1 MSLIKQLSTPEWFDI
16 SKGGD
21 RHVLQRGGGSMIQ
34 LATEVVLEQ
43 VCVAQGVEF
52 KVGLIAACVSQ
63 AVEFI
68 LGLIARSKNKPF

>member
-21 RHVLQRGGGSMIQ
+21 RHVRRRGGGSMIQ
-34 LATEVVLEQ
+34 LAKEVVLEQ

>member
-1 MSLIKQLSTPEWFDI
+1 
-16 SKGGD
+16 
-21 RHVLQRGGGSMIQ
+21 MIQ
-34 LATEVVLEQ
+34 LAKEVVLEQ

>member
-1 MSLIKQLSTPEWFDI
+1 MVTGTWPE
-16 SKGGD
+16 
-21 RHVLQRGGGSMIQ
+21 GGSMIQ

-52 KVGLIAACVSQ
+52 KVGLIAAYVSQ

-68 LGLIARSKNKPF
+68 LGRIARSKNKPF